1 MNTHLLSIIYK
12 WLKKTTNGNQFL
24 IIIGVSVY
32 VFFEIFGYRIWK
44 ELWESGNTPLLIL
57 YYSPL
62 VLISLYLFYNYQKG
76 LNKKIKEQVTEKN
89 KEGVLDFGLGSLIG
103 LGIIFTLD
111 FTFGK
116 LNKRYLDKRL
126 KEKDDEE

>member
-1 MNTHLLSIIYK
+1 MNIHLLSIIYK

-32 VFFEIFGYRIWK
+32 VFFEIFGYRIRK
-44 ELWESGNTPLLIL
+44 ELWESGNIPLLIL

-76 LNKKIKEQVTEKN
+76 LNKKIKEQEMEKN
-89 KEGVLDFGLGSLIG
+89 KNGEG
-103 LGIIFTLD
+103 
-111 FTFGK
+111 
-116 LNKRYLDKRL
+116 
-126 KEKDDEE
+126 

>member
-1 MNTHLLSIIYK
+1 MNIHLLSIIYK

-32 VFFEIFGYRIWK
+32 VFFEIFGYRIRK
-44 ELWESGNTPLLIL
+44 ELWESWNTPLLIL

-89 KEGVLDFGLGSLIG
+89 KEGG
-103 LGIIFTLD
+103 
-111 FTFGK
+111 
-116 LNKRYLDKRL
+116 
-126 KEKDDEE
+126 E

>member
-1 MNTHLLSIIYK
+1 MNIHLLSIIYK

-32 VFFEIFGYRIWK
+32 VFFEIFGYRIRK

-76 LNKKIKEQVTEKN
+76 LDKKIKEQVMEKN
-89 KEGVLDFGLGSLIG
+89 KEGG
-103 LGIIFTLD
+103 
-111 FTFGK
+111 
-116 LNKRYLDKRL
+116 
-126 KEKDDEE
+126 E

>member
-1 MNTHLLSIIYK
+1 MNIHLISIIYK

-32 VFFEIFGYRIWK
+32 VLLEFFGYRIRK
-44 ELWESGNTPLLIL
+44 ELWDSGNTPLIIL

-76 LNKKIKEQVTEKN
+76 LNKKIKEQEMEKN
-89 KEGVLDFGLGSLIG
+89 KEGG
-103 LGIIFTLD
+103 
-111 FTFGK
+111 
-116 LNKRYLDKRL
+116 
-126 KEKDDEE
+126 E

>member
-1 MNTHLLSIIYK
+1 MNIHLLSIIYK

-32 VFFEIFGYRIWK
+32 VFFEIFSYRIRK
-44 ELWESGNTPLLIL
+44 ELWESGNIPLLIL

-76 LNKKIKEQVTEKN
+76 LNKKIKEQEMEKN
-89 KEGVLDFGLGSLIG
+89 KDGEG
-103 LGIIFTLD
+103 
-111 FTFGK
+111 
-116 LNKRYLDKRL
+116 
-126 KEKDDEE
+126 

>member
-1 MNTHLLSIIYK
+1 MNIHLLSIIYK

-76 LNKKIKEQVTEKN
+76 LNKKIKEQEMEKN
-89 KEGVLDFGLGSLIG
+89 KEGG
-103 LGIIFTLD
+103 
-111 FTFGK
+111 
-116 LNKRYLDKRL
+116 
-126 KEKDDEE
+126 E

>member
-1 MNTHLLSIIYK
+1 MNIHLLSIIYK

-32 VFFEIFGYRIWK
+32 VFFEIFGYRIRK
-44 ELWESGNTPLLIL
+44 ELLESGNIPLLIL

-76 LNKKIKEQVTEKN
+76 LNKKIKEQEMEKN
-89 KEGVLDFGLGSLIG
+89 KEGKG
-103 LGIIFTLD
+103 
-111 FTFGK
+111 
-116 LNKRYLDKRL
+116 
-126 KEKDDEE
+126 

>member
-1 MNTHLLSIIYK
+1 MNIHLLSIIYK

-32 VFFEIFGYRIWK
+32 VFFEIFGYRIRK

-89 KEGVLDFGLGSLIG
+89 KEGG
-103 LGIIFTLD
+103 
-111 FTFGK
+111 
-116 LNKRYLDKRL
+116 
-126 KEKDDEE
+126 E

>member
-1 MNTHLLSIIYK
+1 MNIHLLSIIYK

-24 IIIGVSVY
+24 IIIGVSVC
-32 VFFEIFGYRIWK
+32 VFFEIFGYRIRK

-76 LNKKIKEQVTEKN
+76 LNKKIKEQEMEKN
-89 KEGVLDFGLGSLIG
+89 QEGG
-103 LGIIFTLD
+103 
-111 FTFGK
+111 
-116 LNKRYLDKRL
+116 
-126 KEKDDEE
+126 E